1 MKIQVFINLNNTAKI
16 NKKLNTFPA
25 KLMPLKTNSVK
36 EKESTKRTK
45 DLASKVFFY
54 INLETSKQE

>member
-1 MKIQVFINLNNTAKI
+1 MKIQVFINPNNTAKI

-25 KLMPLKTNSVK
+25 KLMLLKTSSVK
-36 EKESTKRTK
+36 EKESTKKTK